1 MLNFFAQVPPPD
13 TLWAKANGSSDLW
26 TWLAIGLVVGLVFL
40 CALLQTPPALRKFVV
55 GGATFFA
62 GLYWVLFYL
71 WPTPIARE
79 DGQLPR
85 NAVEGVGFW
94 LKDANGVVVGFT
106 QILTTFLL
114 GLGIYSLFRVH
125 FRKVIKAQKDWF
137 FSATLLVSL
146 FLMVFFGYADWV
158 NRLDPAKGA
167 LLDNRDNWGF
177 VQYGRDFL
185 FEGLLQQMD
194 AAMFS
199 VIAFYILSA
208 AYRAFRIRSVE
219 ATILLATA
227 TLLMLSLMGAVTF
240 LWDSMIRNV
249 ANGNP
254 LLLNLQLTEISQ
266 WLRNTFQT
274 ASLRGIAF
282 GVNIGALAMGLRLW
296 LSLERTGGNG

>member
-1 MLNFFAQVPPPD
+1 MLDLFAQVAPPENF
-13 TLWAKANGSSDLW
+13 WSKASGSSGLW
-26 TWLAIGLVVGLVFL
+26 TWLLIGLVVGLAVL
-40 CALLQTPPALRKFVV
+40 ALVLQTPAALRKHIVAFV
-55 GGATFFA
+55 TFIS
-62 GLYWVLFYL
+62 GLYWVLFYV
-71 WPTPIARE
+71 WPIPIARE

-85 NAVEGVGFW
+85 NPIEGVGFW

-114 GLGIYSLFRVH
+114 GMGIYSLFRVH
-125 FRKVIKAQKDWF
+125 IRKVVKLQKDWF

-146 FLMVFFGYADWV
+146 LLMVFFGYADWV
-158 NRLDPAKGA
+158 GRLDPAKGA
-167 LLDNRDNWGF
+167 LLDNRDNWGLI
-177 VQYGRDFL
+177 QYGRDLL

-240 LWDSMIRNV
+240 LWDSFIRN
-249 ANGNP
+249 AASGNE
-254 LLLNLQLTEISQ
+254 LILNLQLTEISS